1 MRFDGVD
8 KNFVSEMPHTI
19 QWLREFEPIVNRNGC
34 EIVIRDTDHKYD
46 SIRLEIYSLNGD
58 HEKAWEFYK
67 QMNEYIL
74 SHCCKCGSTKGVRTI
89 GEFTI
94 SSTVCEDCAEILSM
108 RGLGISGPELELIPA
123 LKQGR
128 RPLHIKCRLKAQD
141 GHLFYKFSNELT
153 FQDGKYVIIDNQK
166 IEPIILSGVYTGLRD
181 WKGERIY
188 TGDVVLGE
196 DRDGRKFWGMIM
208 FGNNWGKSER
218 DISPQWNNFS
228 LVHGLNSFPS
238 ALCWAKKI
246 EVIDNV
252 VRSDKYVGPIPATD
266 DYEIYYFE
274 NNPSN
279 LKFSDE

>member
-8 KNFVSEMPHTI
+8 KSIVSEMPHTI

-46 SIRLEIYSLNGD
+46 SIRLEVYSLNGGPG
-58 HEKAWEFYK
+58 KAWEFYI
-67 QMNEYIL
+67 QMKEYIF
-74 SHCCKCGSTKGVRTI
+74 SHCCKYGSTKEVKTI
-89 GEFTI
+89 GEYSLI
-94 SSTVCEDCAEILSM
+94 STVCKDCAEILSI
-108 RGLGISGPELELIPA
+108 REAAKSGPDFELTASLEL
-123 LKQGR
+123 GR

-153 FQDGKYVIIDNQK
+153 FQDGKYLIIDNEK

-196 DRDGRKFWGMIM
+196 LSDGRKYWGMIM

-228 LVHGLNSFPS
+228 LVHGSHSFHS
-238 ALCWAKKI
+238 ALCWARKI

-252 VRSDKYVGPIPATD
+252 VRSDKYVGPIPTSG
-266 DYEIYYFE
+266 DYEKYCFE
-274 NNPSN
+274 NNLSN